1 MIFYQPSQHW
11 CDILTDHHT
20 GVIFY
25 QVNNPGVYKIKVGLQ
40 KHPQVWEIRYYK
52 KVRDSEWGLFGCDIL
67 KGENSRWVDFTY
79 FLLFLSWSCF
89 HHSERFCRHF
99 DQKGGWNMAHGA
111 RKLSWCSSEG
121 NRKKCSFEG
130 CTSYD
135 QKGCFHMALRERLSD
150 AASKDAPIKPKT
162 KAFVERMEQRNI
174 RLYLQPQG
182 DMRNTNSFLSSGFI
196 GTYLTVALLDHCA
209 MRSYKLLT
217 CPGCIVSP
225 LYHVWYKLPLFGQ
238 TWYIPRSCISF

>member
-1 MIFYQPSQHW
+1 MLRVHLQTWWWPRIKCRTSTPWWGEASATSLRQSKRGKERKKNSVCFWRERSVSIISFL
-11 CDILTDHHT
+11 IL
-20 GVIFY
+20 
-25 QVNNPGVYKIKVGLQ
+25 
-40 KHPQVWEIRYYK
+40 R
-52 KVRDSEWGLFGCDIL
+52 
-67 KGENSRWVDFTY
+67 
-79 FLLFLSWSCF
+79 
-89 HHSERFCRHF
+89 RHF